1 MARKGWTDIRIPDDL
16 IDRLDGLQ
24 GALEGHRELLQER
37 GAVTRAKV
45 IRNALVRGIMSLEN
59 SIKERTRKDE
69 PIAPVYVAPPPAPI
83 APVKVPK
90 KRGCGLVAHTR
101 PNKKK

>member
-24 GALEGHRELLQER
+24 DALECHRELLQER

-69 PIAPVYVAPPPAPI
+69 PVAPVVVAPPPAPI